1 MSLPDMTG
9 AMRQYLRTVEA
20 MLASGTTTEHT
31 YRPALARTLELQGEI
46 DRAMEELN
54 T

>member
-31 YRPALARTLELQGEI
+31 YHLSLV
-46 DRAMEELN
+46 
-54 T
+54 